1 MLAVPQISQ
10 DHGAKEENAPLDI
23 ILFES
28 LSDNTQRSLPND
40 KSPRQM
46 LPIINRNIQKPPQ
59 INTLREKN
67 LISFGINSPTSP
79 NAFVLANK
87 KIIFSNIFNESEES
101 KSLSPRSKPNNL
113 REDQKIDQEIHK
125 TEENGANIYEN
136 NEDKQI
142 INTKNEKKIEKK
154 EIEIIEN
161 IPMVRDLNRQ
171 SFVKRHT
178 LANPPSLVMD
188 FILKADQ
195 QKWLKFKIL
204 VVKFLL
210 PHIVATTF
218 SVGMISLQIKIDNLC
233 WIKEK
238 CDCQDDFLI
247 KLYTLIRSIFDY
259 WNLIALLGYYSIFI
273 VKEIKKYNALKYIM
287 IGVFYAVTITM
298 YLSSNG
304 KDDETASLLSYGA
317 GFFIAFFALMTILY
331 KLKFNYTAFK
341 EKTLYQTLIL
351 LILFS
356 HLLAKRYMFN
366 LVKTTLHS
374 NLGDLGKN
382 LGQIII
388 SIYSFIYKIVFK
400 YLILKFSLRIL
411 KENGEYNA
419 IIFFMRLIACFIICI
434 NTSNIY
440 EMEITDWGGWILVVT
455 YCIFLFEFYTRVN
468 PYYKLY
474 QWVKSLICKT
484 PMISSQ
490 ANFDY
495 EKILS
500 LKKVLSGYLLD
511 FQFIFI
517 PRLLILYY
525 YGYLIDF
532 HSGDF
537 SMNCALQLSNKFPN
551 NPIML
556 YIIIVINLSMP
567 IIFFVWMGTKK
578 EVLFE
583 FRFENYGFVQRTY
596 VIFLFH
602 TYFEFIFQDFLTSL

>member
-1 MLAVPQISQ
+1 MLAVPPSTENR
-10 DHGAKEENAPLDI
+10 DAKEENAPLDI

-28 LSDNTQRSLPND
+28 ISDNTQRSLPNE

-46 LPIINRNIQKPPQ
+46 FPIINRKIQKPPQ
-59 INTLREKN
+59 INTFRGLN
-67 LISFGINSPTSP
+67 LISHGINSPSSP
-79 NAFVLANK
+79 NAFVLAHNK
-87 KIIFSNIFNESEES
+87 IVFSNIFNDNEES
-101 KSLSPRSKPNNL
+101 KSPLPRSHPNDL
-113 REDQKIDQEIHK
+113 FQDQKKDHEINK
-125 TEENGANIYEN
+125 SEANGANHYET

-142 INTKNEKKIEKK
+142 INTKIHNDIPTK
-154 EIEIIEN
+154 EIEVIEN
-161 IPMVRDLNRQ
+161 IPVVRDLNRQ
-171 SFVKRHT
+171 SFVKKHT

-188 FILKADQ
+188 FILKTDQ
-195 QKWLKFKIL
+195 QKWFKFKIL
-204 VVKFLL
+204 AVKFLL
-210 PHIVATTF
+210 PHIVATIF
-218 SVGMISLQIKIDNLC
+218 SVGMISLHIKINSLC
-233 WIKEK
+233 WLKEK
-238 CDCQDDFLI
+238 CECNNDFLI
-247 KLYTLIRSIFDY
+247 KLYTLIRTFFDY

-273 VKEIKKYNALKYIM
+273 VKEIKNYKAMKYIM
-287 IGVFYAVTITM
+287 IGVFYAVIITM
-298 YLSSNG
+298 YLSSDG
-304 KDDETASLLSYGA
+304 TDDDTASLLSYGA
-317 GFFIAFFALMTILY
+317 GFFIAFSALITIFC
-331 KLKFNYTAFK
+331 KLKFNFTIFK
-341 EKTLYQTLIL
+341 EKTLYQTLLL

-366 LVKTTLHS
+366 LVKTTLHRD
-374 NLGDLGKN
+374 LGDLGKN
-382 LGQIII
+382 ISQIVI

-419 IIFFMRLIACFIICI
+419 IIFFMRLIVCFIICI

-440 EMEITDWGGWILVVT
+440 EMEISDWGGWILVVT
-455 YCIFLFEFYTRVN
+455 YCIFLFEFYTRIN

-474 QWVKSLICKT
+474 QWVKSLIYKT

-537 SMNCALQLSNKFPN
+537 SMNCALHLSNNFPN

-556 YIIIVINLSMP
+556 YIIILINLLMP
-567 IIFFVWMGTKK
+567 VIFFVWMATKK